1 MAVYKFSTNS
11 LKTPLKYSSWL
22 AGNSVFVPWGPAS
35 AYDSIATATAAG
47 GETSFTFSSIPSTY
61 THLQIRC
68 FAKASSTSS
77 TIQVILNADTT
88 AGNYARHQFW
98 GTGSGTG
105 ATSWGSSAYI
115 GAVNL
120 SGTANIFN
128 ASVTEILD
136 YANTSKYK
144 TGRVI
149 SGNDTNNAGNAV
161 IELDS
166 FVWMNTNAITS
177 IQLKCDVGS
186 FSQYSSFALY
196 GIKGA

>member
-22 AGNSVFVPWGPAS
+22 AGNPVFVPWSPSG

-61 THLQIRC
+61 THLQIRG
-68 FAKASSTSS
+68 FAKSSGTSS
-77 TIQVILNADTT
+77 SIQVILNADTT
-88 AGNYARHQFW
+88 SGNYARHMLW
-98 GTGSGTG
+98 GTGSGTP
-105 ATSWGSSAYI
+105 ASSWGSNAYI
-115 GAVNL
+115 GAVSL
-120 SGTANIFN
+120 SGTANVFS
-128 ASVTEILD
+128 ASVTDILD

-149 SGNDTNNAGNAV
+149 SGNDTNNTGNAV
-161 IELDS
+161 IEMNS
-166 FVWMNTNAITS
+166 FLWMNTNAITS
-177 IQLKCDVGS
+177 IQLKIDVGS
-186 FSQYSSFALY
+186 FSQYTSFALY